1 MAGMPEKDNI
11 ISQSNKQAMISI
23 IDSYEKLPI
32 GLYLQLCD
40 AEDRSTEDLDIAV
53 SRIAILTGLTE
64 KEVLNLDLNTFQ
76 SLNQKASFVQ
86 KDAPI
91 TKIKDQYIAG
101 EYTLIPCK
109 DIRKMTTGQYIDYQ
123 AFCKD
128 AGKYIIE
135 ILSCF
140 LVPKGMK
147 YNDGYDI
154 EDVKNRIRED
164 LTVTDVNALSGFF
177 LHSLIA
183 SIEASLS
190 CSERAARRMKDSPK
204 KTELL
209 RQISE
214 QRALLKNGDGFDSL
228 TWSRRLSEIA
238 GKECLK

>member
-1 MAGMPEKDNI
+1 
-11 ISQSNKQAMISI
+11 MISI

-40 AEDRSTEDLDIAV
+40 ADEKQTEDLDKAV
-53 SRIAILTGLTE
+53 IRIAILTGLTE
-64 KEVLNLDLNTFQ
+64 REVLNLDLTTF
-76 SLNQKASFVQ
+76 SELNQKAKFIER
-86 KDAPI
+86 DAPI
-91 TKIKDQYIAG
+91 TGIKEKYEVG
-101 EYTLIPCK
+101 GYTLIPCK

-123 AFCKD
+123 AYSKD
-128 AGKYIIE
+128 AGQYIVD

-147 YNDGYDI
+147 YNEGYDI
-154 EDVKNRIRED
+154 EDVKNKIREE

-190 CSERAARRMKDSPK
+190 CSERAAKRMKDSPK

-209 RQISE
+209 RQIAE
-214 QRALLKNGDGFDSL
+214 LKTLLRNGDGFDSL
-228 TWSRRLSEIA
+228 TWSRKLREINGIA
-238 GKECLK
+238 CLK